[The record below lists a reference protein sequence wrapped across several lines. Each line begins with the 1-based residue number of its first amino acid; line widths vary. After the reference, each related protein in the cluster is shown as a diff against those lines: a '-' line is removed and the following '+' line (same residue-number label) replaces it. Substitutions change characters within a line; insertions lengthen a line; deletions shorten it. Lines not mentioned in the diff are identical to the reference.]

1 MIRKAT
7 TSKLGQ
13 PKTATKTT
21 SRAQAKRKHIKVA
34 KKPPHRI
41 AEQDALTYMAKVN
54 ANFHQTG
61 AAQTYRCPE
70 NHICVTPFCI
80 TCNIRAAAEAKRA
93 KLA

>member
-7 TSKLGQ
+7 TTKQ
-13 PKTATKTT
+13 RDPKTTAKP
-21 SRAQAKRKHIKVA
+21 AKKRKHIA
-34 KKPPHRI
+34 APKKQPHRI

-61 AAQTYRCPE
+61 SAQTYRCPE
-70 NHICVTPFCI
+70 NHICVTPVCI
-80 TCNIRAAAEAKRA
+80 TCNIRAAAEAKKT